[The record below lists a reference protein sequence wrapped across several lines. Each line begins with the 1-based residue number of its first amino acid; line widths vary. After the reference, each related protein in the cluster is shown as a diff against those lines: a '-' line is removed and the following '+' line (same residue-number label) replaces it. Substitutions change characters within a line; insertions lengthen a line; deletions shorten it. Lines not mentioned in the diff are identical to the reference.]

1 MSKIEKMFQRKNQ
14 NILSDHYNKLIDFEE
29 DNLLDGETVNE
40 DDDFITLR
48 RRDHKL
54 ESDEEAEPML
64 PMSKR
69 QLKLTKKDLAK
80 KQSKGERIVFDDEGK
95 VSYRCTL
102 PLHNICTIS
111 TLS

>member
-1 MSKIEKMFQRKNQ
+1 MFLRKNQ

-29 DNLLDGETVNE
+29 DSNLLHNE
-40 DDDFITLR
+40 DAGNENEEFITIK

-54 ESDEEAEPML
+54 ESDEEAEPMG
-64 PMSKR
+64 PTSKR

-95 VSYRCTL
+95 VSHTANLLCQ
-102 PLHNICTIS
+102 
-111 TLS
+111 

>member
-1 MSKIEKMFQRKNQ
+1 MFQRKNQ

-54 ESDEEAEPML
+54 ESDVAYVQETA
-64 PMSKR
+64 
-69 QLKLTKKDLAK
+69 
-80 KQSKGERIVFDDEGK
+80 
-95 VSYRCTL
+95 
-102 PLHNICTIS
+102 
-111 TLS
+111 